1 MNLIKSETVTMSSL
15 DFLELVINPYR
26 LENGETAHEP
36 RKFLAKVEDELD
48 LDPTGRKFR
57 LNNNQ
62 TKSYYYDLNADQM
75 LLVGMR
81 ESKKVRQR
89 VLDHVKS
96 MQAPAVPQTY
106 AAALLEAG
114 RLAQLAEDQ
123 AEKLA
128 LAAPKVQFVDS
139 LVERG
144 TLMTATQVGQKHKIS
159 AVKLNKILDEV
170 GGIYSRGVKRSRVF
184 TQQWIDKGY
193 GEMKQTEL
201 GHSQALFT
209 PAGEYRIAEILTSEG
224 LI

>member
-1 MNLIKSETVTMSSL
+1 MNLIKSEAVTMSSL
-15 DFLELVINPYR
+15 EIADLVESRHDKVKQSIER
-26 LENGETAHEP
+26 
-36 RKFLAKVEDELD
+36 LAKRGVIQHPPMGEVPNHLGQKVSVYSVGKRDSYVIVAQLSPEFTARLVDRWQELEA
-48 LDPTGRKFR
+48 K
-57 LNNNQ
+57 
-62 TKSYYYDLNADQM
+62 
-75 LLVGMR
+75 
-81 ESKKVRQR
+81 
-89 VLDHVKS
+89 
-96 MQAPAVPQTY
+96 QAPAVPQTY

-114 RLAQLAEDQ
+114 RLAQLAEEQ
-123 AEKLA
+123 AEMLA

-170 GGIYSRGVKRSRVF
+170 GGIYSKGVKRSRVF

-193 GEMKQTEL
+193 GEMKQTDL

-224 LI
+224 LV

>member
-1 MNLIKSETVTMSSL
+1 MNLIKSETVTMSSREIAAL
-15 DFLELVINPYR
+15 VQSRHSDVCRTIERLANNSVIQGYAPMAYTHEQNGQEYKEYHLIKRDSLVVVAQLSPEFTAAVVDRWQELE
-26 LENGETAHEP
+26 
-36 RKFLAKVEDELD
+36 AK
-48 LDPTGRKFR
+48 
-57 LNNNQ
+57 
-62 TKSYYYDLNADQM
+62 
-75 LLVGMR
+75 
-81 ESKKVRQR
+81 
-89 VLDHVKS
+89 
-96 MQAPAVPQTY
+96 QAPAVPQTY

-114 RLAQLAEDQ
+114 RLAQLAEEQ

-128 LAAPKVQFVDS
+128 IAAPKVQFVDA

-144 TLMTATQVGQKHKIS
+144 ALMTATQVGQKHKIS

-170 GGIYSRGVKRSRVF
+170 GGIYSKGVKRSRVF

-209 PAGEYRIAEILTSEG
+209 PSGEYRISEILTSEG